1 MFDSEILE
9 LTASLREALN
19 RANIP
24 YPEQIKWNPA
34 PFRGRWGIGT
44 AVAFQA
50 AALEKA
56 EGGVQE
62 RAREIAAIIARPA
75 PATM

>member
-9 LTASLREALN
+9 LTANLRETLD
-19 RANIP
+19 RAHIP
-24 YPEQIKWNPA
+24 YPDQIQWSPA

-50 AALEKA
+50 AAIEKT
-56 EGGVQE
+56 GGDVQ
-62 RAREIAAIIARPA
+62 A
-75 PATM
+75 